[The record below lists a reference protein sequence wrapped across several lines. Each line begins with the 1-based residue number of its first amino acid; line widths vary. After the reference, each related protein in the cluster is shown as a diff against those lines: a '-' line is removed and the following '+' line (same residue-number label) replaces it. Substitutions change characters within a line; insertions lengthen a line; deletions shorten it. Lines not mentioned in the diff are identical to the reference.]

1 MCLSSVYADSIDR
14 ENLLLA
20 NVQRIECED
29 GYVVLTDVLE
39 RQQRVKGRLAVVD
52 LVENTVT
59 IQMER

>member
-14 ENLLLA
+14 ANLLLA
-20 NVQRIECED
+20 NVQRIDCED

-39 RQQRVKGRLAVVD
+39 RQRVRGRLAVVD

-59 IQMER
+59 IQVER

>member
-59 IQMER
+59 IQVER

>member
-14 ENLLLA
+14 ANLLLV
-20 NVQRIECED
+20 NVQRIDCED

-39 RQQRVKGRLAVVD
+39 RQQRVRGRLAVVD

-59 IQMER
+59 IQMEK

>member
-14 ENLLLA
+14 ANLLLA
-20 NVQRIECED
+20 NVQRIDCED

-39 RQQRVKGRLAVVD
+39 RQQRVRGHLAVVD

-59 IQMER
+59 IQMEK

>member
-20 NVQRIECED
+20 NVQRIDCED

-59 IQMER
+59 IQVER

>member
-52 LVENTVT
+52 LVKNTVT
-59 IQMER
+59 IQVER

>member
-14 ENLLLA
+14 VNLLLA
-20 NVQRIECED
+20 NVQRIDCED

-39 RQQRVKGRLAVVD
+39 RQQRVRGRLAVVD

-59 IQMER
+59 IQMEK

>member
-39 RQQRVKGRLAVVD
+39 RQQRVRGRLAVVD

-59 IQMER
+59 IQVER

>member
-14 ENLLLA
+14 ANLLLA
-20 NVQRIECED
+20 HVQRIDCED

-39 RQQRVKGRLAVVD
+39 RQQRVRGRLAVVD

-59 IQMER
+59 IQMEK